1 MLRDEKYGT
10 SLSDVGL
17 SLPSSIANSSE
28 RRSYDEEILKSIIES
43 DDVNRIMKQLTPHI
57 QETNHSLERQVTAIE
72 QIAFEAKKMSQNAID
87 NAKNAH
93 KQSIISTVI
102 AIISVIVTI
111 FSTIIPI
118 LLKLFE

>member
-28 RRSYDEEILKSIIES
+28 RRSYDEEILKSIIKS

-57 QETNHSLERQVTAIE
+57 QETNHSLERQVNAIE
-72 QIAFEAKKMSQNAID
+72 QIAFEAKKMSQ
-87 NAKNAH
+87 NAH

>member
-43 DDVNRIMKQLTPHI
+43 DDVNRIMKQLTP

>member
-28 RRSYDEEILKSIIES
+28 RRSYDEEILKSIIKS

-57 QETNHSLERQVTAIE
+57 QETNHSLERQVNAIE
-72 QIAFEAKKMSQNAID
+72 QIAFEAKKCLKM
-87 NAKNAH
+87 
-93 KQSIISTVI
+93 
-102 AIISVIVTI
+102 
-111 FSTIIPI
+111 
-118 LLKLFE
+118 LLIMPKTHINNLSFLL